1 LGSFPGLLSIA
12 YIAIFASAIRLHVPD
27 LWRVAARPT
36 RAGQF
41 VNFMP
46 IFGAG
51 LAFGVLG
58 EVPTLAQVA
67 GAALVLSGIAFVEGR
82 AHGHH
87 PAKANGN

>member
-12 YIAIFASAIRLHVPD
+12 CIAIFASAIRLHVLD
-27 LWRVAARPT
+27 LCVSRLGPT

-41 VNFMP
+41 VDFMP

-58 EVPTLAQVA
+58 ECQ
-67 GAALVLSGIAFVEGR
+67 R
-82 AHGHH
+82 
-87 PAKANGN
+87 